1 MFLFARRRYHPN
13 PLEALSDLSHEQ
25 RRHNPLLPKS
35 WTPIRIRESALLTD
49 DSVER
54 IGELEGPGNKK
65 RKGKKEYFIYLPLN
79 FWRRCPEMGSNKF
92 SPPQTMLTPIR
103 ICECALLVHGVT
115 ES

>member
-1 MFLFARRRYHPN
+1 MFLFAQRRYHPN

-65 RKGKKEYFIYLPLN
+65 EKVKRSILFIYLLISDAAVRKWAAINSPLPKQ
-79 FWRRCPEMGSNKF
+79 C
-92 SPPQTMLTPIR
+92 
-103 ICECALLVHGVT
+103 
-115 ES
+115 